1 MIKNNLITLQVRRKQ
16 SKTEC
21 KMDIFMSIS
30 RNRHE
35 YIHLTLCFC
44 LFPEINSQRLDFR
57 FQMSYLYRVNDK
69 VVSIKLH
76 AKEGIAILSFLFIHP
91 EKTSPRPGFSLP
103 FPGD

>member
-1 MIKNNLITLQVRRKQ
+1 MTKNNLITLQVRRKQ

-30 RNRHE
+30 R
-35 YIHLTLCFC
+35 
-44 LFPEINSQRLDFR
+44 
-57 FQMSYLYRVNDK
+57 MSYLYRVNDK

>member
-1 MIKNNLITLQVRRKQ
+1 
-16 SKTEC
+16 
-21 KMDIFMSIS
+21 
-30 RNRHE
+30 
-35 YIHLTLCFC
+35 
-44 LFPEINSQRLDFR
+44 
-57 FQMSYLYRVNDK
+57 MSYLYRVNDK